1 MIDFYEKYSDLHV
14 ENNSD
19 YKRVLKTNPGENR
32 GDDMCGSVMNYDY
45 TYNSLTLFLLLQNTH
60 EDSFIQKYCLR
71 DEDKEKLNLIKTELK
86 NDPSSKETYISR
98 IKECISVPYEE
109 FTKLPL
115 GEQIRIVNE
124 SYYRLN
130 PMLPSKFSRK
140 RRAEIRK
147 KEKEILRED

>member
-19 YKRVLKTNPGENR
+19 YKKVLNVIPGENR
-32 GDDMCGSVMNYDY
+32 GDDMRGITTYDY
-45 TYNSLTLFLLLQNTH
+45 AHNSLTLFLLLQNTH
-60 EDSFIQKYCLR
+60 EDGFIQKYCLR

-98 IKECISVPYEE
+98 IKECISVPYEK

-115 GEQIRIVNE
+115 GEQIRIVNR